1 MQEDKKESC
10 MLVITDSEIREIMK
24 DAFSVSG
31 NQIYGKHG
39 CFNGEKDFVLCEI
52 EQIMGLLE
60 QDKIDDEKVIIYT
73 KDLYC
78 MSKENNN
85 VYEKFLKAIS
95 FDAEDYENGVNGSTR
110 NLLSTQERR
119 ILDEMAGSNY
129 FEYLMKGEYQ
139 SCCYSAMKVFLI
151 TMYCLLQKNIQ
162 FHIYKIEMIVD
173 IDDSLIAIN
182 VFEGEEDT
190 IPIIVDWHSTNKIN
204 SIYMLYKTQ
213 YMGLEKETILDLVS
227 ADVIEEDYYLQDE
240 RFTIA
245 PSLLVKQYCAIIE
258 HEINALIQLLN
269 YSDKPNGHLM
279 WGNMKAYVK
288 QHQIKISCITEDLDD
303 ILTDLHPLRNK
314 AMHGEVISSE
324 EYKIVQ
330 KYKVSLFT
338 GISQEKLMLKNKK
351 IGPSIEEIGKIIK
364 Y

>member
-1 MQEDKKESC
+1 
-10 MLVITDSEIREIMK
+10 MLVITSSEINELTK
-24 DAFSVSG
+24 NAYSVSE

-39 CFNGEKDFVLCEI
+39 CFNGEKDFALCEI

-60 QDKIDDEKVIIYT
+60 KEEIDDEKVIIYT

-85 VYEKFLKAIS
+85 VYERFLKAMS
-95 FDAEDYENGVNGSTR
+95 FDSEDYWDGINRGKKNP
-110 NLLSTQERR
+110 LSEQDRR

-139 SCCYSAMKVFLI
+139 SCCYSAMKVFLV
-151 TMYCLLQKNIQ
+151 TMYCLLQKNIP

-173 IDDSLIAIN
+173 IDDSLLAIN
-182 VFEGEEDT
+182 VFEGEKDT

-204 SIYMLYKTQ
+204 SMYMLYKTQ

-245 PSLLVKQYCAIIE
+245 PSMLVKQYCAIIE
-258 HEINALIQLLN
+258 HEVNSIIQLLN
-269 YSDKPNGHLM
+269 YDDKPDGHLM

-288 QHQIKISCITEDLDD
+288 KHQIKINCITEDLDD
-303 ILTDLHPLRNK
+303 ILKELHPLRNK
-314 AMHGEVISSE
+314 AMHGEVISNE
-324 EYKIVQ
+324 EYKMVQ
-330 KYKVSLFT
+330 KYKISLFH

-351 IGPSIEEIGKIIK
+351 IGLTIEDIGKIVK
-364 Y
+364 S